1 MNKSISPN
9 SRFGVKILPKFAIS
23 PEELT
28 SFSNRLFEAASIP
41 DTGSTA
47 ETRVSILRPNGSL
60 VTADD
65 NDAPNPNNKL
75 VPRLSVDDDNIRSYR
90 RLYARSLYLT
100 GTAVPGMC
108 IIKI

>member
-1 MNKSISPN
+1 MSGMS
-9 SRFGVKILPKFAIS
+9 GVKILPKFAIS

-28 SFSNRLFEAASIP
+28 SFSNRLFNAASSP
-41 DTGSTA
+41 DTGSTS

-60 VTADD
+60 VTAED
-65 NDAPNPNNKL
+65 NGAPDPNNAL
-75 VPRLSVDDDNIRSYR
+75 VPRVSVDDANIRNYR